1 MTVINS
7 FYRNPN
13 ALSYATQLF
22 SASSSVRTDAAAT
35 SSWSRQDDETPFTE
49 TTGQKALARIVE
61 ILALRDA
68 ATEEGASV
76 DETLGYITGGKGTE
90 GEDKLTFDARSVYNI
105 DSGAGDDT
113 VTAKAAALASIST
126 GAGNDSLSASASF
139 ISDVDAGEGDD
150 TLKLTGQLVMNVT
163 GGDGKDALTVAGEA
177 LIGIDGGAG
186 DDAMTLE
193 GTRIFASGGAGN
205 DTVSIKRTDMKAD
218 NAIAE
223 YGFARG
229 DGEDTINTNGS
240 LKLRFAGY
248 DEKDVTISVD
258 GNTLTAT
265 FAGTSDRI
273 SVTLDQPALSGQG
286 LTYGFAYDQGRTVLT
301 IG

>member
-7 FYRNPN
+7 FYRNSN

-22 SASSSVRTDAAAT
+22 SASPSVRTQSDAA
-35 SSWSRQDDETPFTE
+35 SSWSRQDETDFTE

-68 ATEEGASV
+68 PAGDEASV

-90 GEDKLTFDARSVYNI
+90 GEDKLTFDANSVYNI

-113 VTAKAAALASIST
+113 VTAKAAALAYLSM

-139 ISDVDAGEGDD
+139 ISDIDTGEGDD
-150 TLKLTGQLVMNVT
+150 TLKLSGDLVMDVT
-163 GGDGKDALTVAGEA
+163 GGDGKDTLTVAGEA

-186 DDAMTLE
+186 DDTVTLE
-193 GTRIFASGGAGN
+193 GTRIFASGGTGN
-205 DTVSIKRTDMKAD
+205 DTVSIKRTDSKAD

-229 DGEDTINTNGS
+229 DGEDTITTNGS
-240 LKLRFAGY
+240 LALRFSGY
-248 DEKDVTISVD
+248 DQKDVSISVD
-258 GNTLTAT
+258 GNTVTAT

-273 SVTLDQPALSGQG
+273 TVTLDQPALSGQG
-286 LTYGFAYDQGRTVLT
+286 LTYGFAFDQGRTVLT

>member
-1 MTVINS
+1 MTFINS

-22 SASSSVRTDAAAT
+22 SASAPVRTQSDAAP
-35 SSWSRQDDETPFTE
+35 SWSRQDDETPFTE

-68 ATEEGASV
+68 SAGDEPSV

-90 GEDKLTFDARSVYNI
+90 GEDKLTFDARAVYHI

-139 ISDVDAGEGDD
+139 ISDIDAGEGDD
-150 TLKLTGQLVMNVT
+150 TLKLSGQLVMNVT
-163 GGDGKDALTVAGEA
+163 GGDGKDTLTVAGEA

-205 DTVSIKRTDMKAD
+205 DTVSIKRTDMKSD

-229 DGEDTINTNGS
+229 DGEDTITTNGS

-248 DEKDVTISVD
+248 DEKDVSISVD
-258 GNTLTAT
+258 GNTVTAT

-273 SVTLDQPALSGQG
+273 TVTLDQAAMSGQG
-286 LTYGFAYDQGRTVLT
+286 LTYGFAFDQGRTVLT